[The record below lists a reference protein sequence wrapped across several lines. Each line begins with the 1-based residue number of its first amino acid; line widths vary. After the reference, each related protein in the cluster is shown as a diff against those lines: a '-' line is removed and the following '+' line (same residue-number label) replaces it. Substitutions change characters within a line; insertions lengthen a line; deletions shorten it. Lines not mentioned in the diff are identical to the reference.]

1 MFRSVL
7 LLHFS
12 FYMEVFFMSAY
23 SNLKMRLDTEDLKE
37 FSDILEIINYR
48 PRTVESYFS
57 SICELTTWLE
67 SNYNIPLKEITLQQ
81 VRSYVAYLKRPV
93 EEGGRGLKPRSI
105 NVYIAAIR
113 KYFQTVLRTPL
124 SKADLPSM
132 KVDHTLPSVPTK
144 QELVK
149 IIMGTKNLK
158 HRAILAL
165 AYGCALRLTEV
176 ITLRC
181 GDISFPRHTVT
192 IRAENSKSRFEEVIE
207 LPDNLIA
214 IITEYYNSHC
224 RHLHLTR
231 QDWLFPGQKAGTHL
245 SKGTPDRVL
254 RSRLKE
260 LGLSQCG
267 YSFHSLR
274 HAHALHYYLAGADI
288 YQVQLRLRHKSIA
301 STEIYIRL
309 AGRLQERRNIENP
322 FDDPGFKA

>member
-1 MFRSVL
+1 MSV
-7 LLHFS
+7 
-12 FYMEVFFMSAY
+12 YA
-23 SNLKMRLDTEDLKE
+23 NLKMRFDTEDLKE
-37 FSDILEIINYR
+37 FSYILEIINYR

-57 SICELTTWLE
+57 SICELTVWLE

-81 VRSYVAYLKRPV
+81 VRAYVAYLKRPV
-93 EEGGRGLKPRSI
+93 EDGGRGLKPRTI
-105 NVYIAAIR
+105 NVSIAAIR
-113 KYFQTVLRTPL
+113 KYFQSVLRTPL

-132 KVDHTLPSVPTK
+132 KVDHTLPNVPTK

-165 AYGCALRLTEV
+165 AYGCALRLNEV

-181 GDISFPRHTVT
+181 GDISFTNHTVT

-207 LPDNLIA
+207 LPDNLVA
-214 IITEYYNSHC
+214 IITEYYNNHFLNK
-224 RHLHLTR
+224 HLHLSR

-254 RSRLKE
+254 RSRLEE
-260 LGLSQCG
+260 LGWSQRG

-288 YQVQLRLRHKSIA
+288 YQVQLRLRHKSIS